1 MKRFSSASTMA
12 SAIALTTA
20 LAACTNGQGDVDVS
34 LNNVATFPAAPPEAV
49 ALADGATVTTD
60 AFVTVDLQKDI
71 ESLSKFGEIT
81 AEISKDTISGTDLSF
96 VDHVKA
102 TIVTEDGTMPVQVLA
117 DRDVPG
123 GSSVIDLSPL
133 LISDSLVL
141 AYLSE
146 GKVDIHFYI
155 TGAIPDRPV
164 TLTYSL
170 DAHLSVAVRGSV
182 FKL

>member
-1 MKRFSSASTMA
+1 MKRFSSL
-12 SAIALTTA
+12 SAIALTLA
-20 LAACTNGQGDVDVS
+20 MAACTNGQADVDVS
-34 LNNVATFPAAPPEAV
+34 LSNVATFPAAPADAV
-49 ALADGATVTTD
+49 ALAEGTTVVTD
-60 AFVTVDLQKDI
+60 AFVTVDLQKDL
-71 ESLSKFGEIT
+71 ESLSKVGAVT
-81 AEISKDTISGTDLSF
+81 ADISRNTISGGDLSF

-102 TIVTEDGTMPVQVLA
+102 TIETEDGSMPVQVLS
-117 DRDVPG
+117 DRDVPA

-133 LISDSLVL
+133 LISDSVVL

-155 TGAIPDRPV
+155 TGNIPDRPV

-170 DAHLSVAVRGSV
+170 DAHLSVAVAGSV